1 MTERNYDKLER
12 MREEIRRD
20 HERIAMLQEQVRAK
34 EAKLRE
40 AEGSRIVA
48 DVEAMKLSPEQIGSL
63 LDLIASG
70 QIQVNGEAISAPVP
84 KTGRRNTPSLT
95 YEESN
100 DETKETEIMKEDSDD
115 EE

>member
-12 MREEIRRD
+12 MREEIRKD

-48 DVEAMKLSPEQIGSL
+48 DVEAMKLSPEDVGAL
-63 LDLIASG
+63 LDLIKAGKIPGITDSSSPAR
-70 QIQVNGEAISAPVP
+70 VT
-84 KTGRRNTPSLT
+84 KGRRKASVPEHEGEFL
-95 YEESN
+95 
-100 DETKETEIMKEDSDD
+100 D
-115 EE
+115 EEDAEGENENEGEN

>member
-12 MREEIRRD
+12 MREEIRKD

-48 DVEAMKLSPEQIGSL
+48 DVEAMKLSPEDVGVL
-63 LDLIASG
+63 LDLIKAG
-70 QIQVNGEAISAPVP
+70 KIQGIVSPRDLPRAA
-84 KTGRRNTPSLT
+84 KGRRKASPAEREGDFFD
-95 YEESN
+95 EEDAEGEEN
-100 DETKETEIMKEDSDD
+100 DEGEN
-115 EE
+115 

>member
-12 MREEIRRD
+12 MREEIRKD

-48 DVEAMKLSPEQIGSL
+48 DVEAMKLSPEDVGAL
-63 LDLIASG
+63 LDLIKAGKIPGIADASSPAR
-70 QIQVNGEAISAPVP
+70 VT
-84 KTGRRNTPSLT
+84 KGRRKATAPGPEGEFLD
-95 YEESN
+95 EEDAEGEEN
-100 DETKETEIMKEDSDD
+100 DEGEN
-115 EE
+115 